1 MMSIPERDRFALVGA
16 ERLDAAANELSAA
29 GCKVLVGWSLPVEP
43 WDLSHDQ
50 VVCVGRVDTT
60 AEASAALLAAVRGAG
75 LVIAIGDSSDAAD
88 TFLDDL
94 CHLGSVD
101 DRRSA
106 DRHCLG
112 LDQRHLLEL
121 LATGH
126 TLPTAAAAL
135 HLSLRTAERRLAAI
149 RTALGVGS
157 TAEAILAARRAGE
170 LRV

>member
-1 MMSIPERDRFALVGA
+1 MSIPERHRFALVGA
-16 ERLDAAANELSAA
+16 ERLDAAAHELSAA

-43 WDLSHDQ
+43 WDLTPER
-50 VVCVGRVDTT
+50 VICVGRVDTT
-60 AEASAALLAAVRGAG
+60 ADASAALLAAVRGAG

-88 TFLDDL
+88 AFLEDL
-94 CHLGSVD
+94 RHLGSID
-101 DRRSA
+101 NRTSA
-106 DRHCLG
+106 DRRCLG

-126 TLPTAAAAL
+126 TLPKAAAAL

-157 TAEAILAARRAGE
+157 TAEAILAARRSGE
-170 LRV
+170 LRL

>member
-1 MMSIPERDRFALVGA
+1 MSIPERPRFALVGA
-16 ERLDAAANELSAA
+16 ERLDAAVDELTAA

-43 WDLSHDQ
+43 WDLSHDH
-50 VVCVGRVDTT
+50 VVCAGRVDTT

-75 LVIAIGDSSDAAD
+75 LVIAIGDSSDVAD

-106 DRHCLG
+106 DRRCLG
-112 LDQRHLLEL
+112 LDQRRLLEL

-126 TLPTAAAAL
+126 TLPKAAAAL

-157 TAEAILAARRAGE
+157 TAEAILAARRTGE
-170 LRV
+170 LRL